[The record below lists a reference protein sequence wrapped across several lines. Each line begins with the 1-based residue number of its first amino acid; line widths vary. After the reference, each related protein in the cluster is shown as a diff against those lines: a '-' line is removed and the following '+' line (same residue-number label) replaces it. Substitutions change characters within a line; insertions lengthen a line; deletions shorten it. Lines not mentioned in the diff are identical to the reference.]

1 MKKIIILSISSDIG
15 MELAE
20 QWMDK
25 GHDVVGTFR
34 TRNERLSAL
43 ETQGVKTC
51 YCDLLDLESMKEAA
65 IYLQQNV
72 PEWDAII
79 LAPGLQEPVGPF
91 LQSNFDEWAASVEA
105 NLTNQLRMLHSL
117 LPFRNT
123 SSELGPLA
131 LFFAG
136 GGTNNATLNYSAYT
150 MSKIGL
156 IKMTELLDAEIP
168 DTRFSILGPGW
179 VKTKIHQATLQA
191 AERAGDNYK
200 RTVDMLAGDECV
212 EMKRV
217 VECCDW
223 FLNAPREAVGGRNFS
238 LVFDH
243 WGSEELDKMLL
254 KEPDMYKLRRYGNN
268 FLQR

>member
-1 MKKIIILSISSDIG
+1 

-20 QWMDK
+20 HWMDK

-105 NLTNQLRMLHSL
+105 NLFCRSGTHPLNSVLWHSFL
-117 LPFRNT
+117 
-123 SSELGPLA
+123 
-131 LFFAG
+131 
-136 GGTNNATLNYSAYT
+136 
-150 MSKIGL
+150 
-156 IKMTELLDAEIP
+156 
-168 DTRFSILGPGW
+168 
-179 VKTKIHQATLQA
+179 
-191 AERAGDNYK
+191 
-200 RTVDMLAGDECV
+200 
-212 EMKRV
+212 RV
-217 VECCDW
+217 VGQITQHLIILLTPC
-223 FLNAPREAVGGRNFS
+223 PK
-238 LVFDH
+238 LV
-243 WGSEELDKMLL
+243 
-254 KEPDMYKLRRYGNN
+254 
-268 FLQR
+268 